1 MRLYRTK
8 GNLAEE
14 VKAIHEFLKHIGYP
28 YGKDFTGLLAETSV
42 MNQTNANRLRAVFAE
57 NSSLGM
63 KRFTIPVDFGGI
75 KYKFDFYVADLT
87 DTEDQFRWVEK
98 VPGARFPK
106 SISAHFVGLQRSR
119 KRITCHSKIFA
130 CMA

>member
-1 MRLYRTK
+1 M
-8 GNLAEE
+8 
-14 VKAIHEFLKHIGYP
+14 KAIHEFLKHIGYP

-42 MNQTNANRLRAVFAE
+42 MNQTNANRLRAAFAE
-57 NSSLGM
+57 NASLGM

-75 KYKFDFYVADLT
+75 KYKFDFYVAESYRY
-87 DTEDQFRWVEK
+87 TEDQFRWVEK
-98 VPGARFPK
+98 VAAGARFPK